1 MIIIESNLGPLTPL
15 CAIKPI
21 SWHWVA
27 VKESMGRV
35 SSLCSKDVNSLI
47 AFREGFCFF
56 FFSRNFVYLFY
67 FWLSWVLLLLRLFC
81 SVESGAYSS
90 WSGKPSHS
98 PAFMNE
104 PILCTCESINPA
116 YQAWCRGSDDFLL
129 KNFYKHFIC
138 ITWKPFTQC
147 VLFRII

>member
-1 MIIIESNLGPLTPL
+1 
-15 CAIKPI
+15 
-21 SWHWVA
+21 
-27 VKESMGRV
+27 MGRV

-90 WSGKPSHS
+90 WSGKPSHCSGFSLQSTGSRAGELQQLRLLGSRAQAQQLWRTSFSHSAACGIVPDGRWNPCILHWHADSLPLSHQGS
-98 PAFMNE
+98 PKRE
-104 PILCTCESINPA
+104 
-116 YQAWCRGSDDFLL
+116 FLMS
-129 KNFYKHFIC
+129 
-138 ITWKPFTQC
+138 
-147 VLFRII
+147 VLGRELQGR